1 MNPMIMQL
9 KIRLAEKQ
17 KDYNEYKLKASR
29 LIFEL
34 QSNINPYFGDELELL
49 KAEEIEQ
56 IGDEMLIV
64 KNKMIEFQKE
74 IKNIKNQL
82 GDD

>member
-9 KIRLAEKQ
+9 KITLAKKQ

-64 KNKMIEFQKE
+64 KNKMIEIQKE

-82 GDD
+82 GDN

>member
-1 MNPMIMQL
+1 MQL
-9 KIRLAEKQ
+9 KIRLAQKQ

-64 KNKMIEFQKE
+64 KNKMIEIQKE

-82 GDD
+82 GDN

>member
-1 MNPMIMQL
+1 M
-9 KIRLAEKQ
+9 RLAQKQ

-74 IKNIKNQL
+74 IKDIKNQL
-82 GDD
+82 GED

>member
-9 KIRLAEKQ
+9 KMQLAQKQ

-64 KNKMIEFQKE
+64 KNKMLEFQKE
-74 IKNIKNQL
+74 IKDIKNQL
-82 GDD
+82 GED

>member
-9 KIRLAEKQ
+9 KITLAQKQ

-34 QSNINPYFGDELELL
+34 QSNINPYFGDDLELF
-49 KAEEIEQ
+49 KAKEIEQ

-64 KNKMIEFQKE
+64 KEKMLEFQND

-82 GDD
+82 GEE

>member
-9 KIRLAEKQ
+9 KMRLAQKQ

-74 IKNIKNQL
+74 IKDIKNQL
-82 GDD
+82 GED

>member
-1 MNPMIMQL
+1 M
-9 KIRLAEKQ
+9 RLAQKQ
-17 KDYNEYKLKASR
+17 KDYNEYKRKASR

-74 IKNIKNQL
+74 IKDIKNQL
-82 GDD
+82 GED

>member
-1 MNPMIMQL
+1 MQL
-9 KIRLAEKQ
+9 AQKQ

-64 KNKMIEFQKE
+64 KNKMLEFQKE
-74 IKNIKNQL
+74 IKDIKNQL
-82 GDD
+82 GED

>member
-9 KIRLAEKQ
+9 KITLAQKQ

-34 QSNINPYFGDELELL
+34 QSNINPYFGDDLELL

-64 KNKMIEFQKE
+64 KSKMLEMQDD
-74 IKNIKNQL
+74 IKRLKNEL
-82 GDD
+82 GE